1 MTAAGPARRTVE
13 VGVDGAVDLAVRQL
27 VEPWS
32 GESEGRAVT
41 VCVDGDH
48 LDALWALPVEVAG
61 TSRRTGALT
70 GSEATAWLAWAGAS
84 GGGHGRRRGAALG
97 RFGAWWTVAALA
109 GVLDE
114 WPLEPDRMGAAVA
127 ELRWWWWDRGSVR
140 TGWSLDVLVEDPVDG
155 LAWGVACHDPA
166 LDGPGALSGR

>member
-1 MTAAGPARRTVE
+1 M
-13 VGVDGAVDLAVRQL
+13 
-27 VEPWS
+27 
-32 GESEGRAVT
+32 
-41 VCVDGDH
+41 
-48 LDALWALPVEVAG
+48 
-61 TSRRTGALT
+61 
-70 GSEATAWLAWAGAS
+70 AWLAWAGAS

-114 WPLEPDRMGAAVA
+114 WPVEPDRMGAAVA

-155 LAWGVACHDPA
+155 LAWAVAC
-166 LDGPGALSGR
+166 R